1 MDVVVVVVVDVVVV
15 VVVDVDVVVVEVV
28 FFLFFLASKLFMF
41 NSSMITF
48 VFELYCIVLLS
59 R

>member
-1 MDVVVVVVVDVVVV
+1 MDVVVV

-28 FFLFFLASKLFMF
+28 FLLLFFLASKLFMF
-41 NSSMITF
+41 NSSMIIF